1 MKRIIIKLQMFILS
15 MFIAPALFTA
25 CSDSSVDPA
34 PTPSPGTDTPAASTY
49 TIMLYGCGGGN
60 LDQCLIYNLNQ
71 LNYSDKVK
79 FTGLVKFSKEYQSN
93 AELSGTRQINMTKE
107 GMESVQKYDA
117 NYRLDNPQHLADF
130 IKDAK
135 QRCPA
140 DKYILIFWDHGLT
153 FGVSDQP
160 VQDSYPEGTTSAETR
175 GVVFDDNIGNGQK
188 GMSIFEMAE
197 GLKRSGTKLDLIYM
211 DVCLMNSI
219 ENLYQIKDYTHY
231 VMGAE
236 HLTPGYG
243 GNYTLLVHSLE
254 NHSTLEEALKAYV
267 PSTVNFWKKLNTDN
281 SHQDLTV
288 TNMDYIEPVVD
299 AFKAYADKLLQK
311 RLQMKAGSEEDLEYY
326 SFNSLNPNCH
336 DAITYTNKY
345 GMLYNTLYGKSDNG
359 SSSYD
364 GAVDLASACTR
375 IAGSLLDGEL
385 TALATKLDLALDN
398 MIVVSSANNLPSF
411 MSSASIGI
419 NWAFK
424 DYYNSES
431 SKYPEATNSMAKV
444 YQLLDFDKKTGWHR
458 FLEQNTFKHIGYVT
472 NRQGEVYEIY
482 DMENPIHPWRAVFNF
497 KVKTPFTSKPSEISG
512 IEINIGKLTL
522 KELNECY
529 NQKKKEWIE
538 EATQQVKENYGKT
551 DYTIISGSIQVTT
564 RHELTYDT
572 DKDNYPNSYEETFSY
587 PLTSE

>member
-25 CSDSSVDPA
+25 CSDSSVDPT
-34 PTPSPGTDTPAASTY
+34 PTPTPGTDTPAAGTY

-60 LDQCLIYNLNQ
+60 LDQYLIYNLNQ
-71 LNYSDKVK
+71 LTYSDKVK
-79 FTGLVKFSKEYQSN
+79 FTGLVKFSQEYQSN
-93 AELSGTRQINMTKE
+93 AELAGTRQIDMTQE
-107 GMESVQKYDA
+107 GMKDVQKYNA
-117 NYRLDNPQHLADF
+117 NYRLDDPQHLADF

-140 DKYILIFWDHGLT
+140 DKYILIFWDHGDT
-153 FGVSDQP
+153 FGVNDQP
-160 VQDSYPEGTTSAETR
+160 VQNSYPEEPASTGTR
-175 GVVFDDNIGNGQK
+175 GVIYDDNIKDAK

-197 GLKRSGTKLDLIYM
+197 GLKRSDTKLDLIYM
-211 DVCLMNSI
+211 DVCLMNTI

-267 PSTVNFWKKLNTDN
+267 PSTVNYWKKLDTAN

-299 AFKAYADKLLQK
+299 VFKAYADKLLQK
-311 RLQMKAGSEEDLEYY
+311 RQQMEAGSEKDLEFYGY
-326 SFNSLNPNCH
+326 NSLNESYH
-336 DAITYTNKY
+336 DAIEYTNKY
-345 GMLYNTLYGKSDNG
+345 GVLYNTRCGKNGNGKSN
-359 SSSYD
+359 YD

-375 IAGSLLDGEL
+375 IAGNILDGEL
-385 TALATKLDLALDN
+385 TALATKLDLALEQ
-398 MIVVSSANNLPSF
+398 MIVASSANNLPSF
-411 MSSASIGI
+411 MSNASIGI

-424 DYYNSES
+424 DYYNSEN

-458 FLEQNTFKHIGYVT
+458 FLEQNTFKHIGYVI
-472 NRQGEVYEIY
+472 NKQGEVDEIY
-482 DMENPIHPWRAVFNF
+482 DMENPKHPWIADLKF
-497 KVKTPFTSKPSEISG
+497 KIKTPYVTNLLTKVSSLNLG
-512 IEINIGKLTL
+512 NMTL
-522 KELNECY
+522 KELSECY
-529 NQKKKEWIE
+529 NQKKNEWIE
-538 EATQQVKENYGKT
+538 EAAKEIKAEHEKVG
-551 DYTIISGSIQVTT
+551 DIIISGSIQVTT
-564 RHELTYDT
+564 RHELTYDE
-572 DKDNYPNSYEETFSY
+572 DKAKYPNSYEEEFSY
-587 PLTSE
+587 PLAAE